1 MVLRLGRRLRRP
13 ANVELKQRSN
23 RRCQFGCRLEM
34 VRLIETGGIS
44 LPERALILTGTE
56 NGTAA
61 LIELL
66 GQAGYAP
73 VETASRE
80 AEARKRLS
88 EDTFSAVVICVP
100 PDGESGVGLAGDIV
114 RTTDIGVLLI
124 LRGEMPGRITAALE
138 EEGVLILQR
147 PVSRPLFL
155 KAVRLVGAMRRRIR
169 SLRLENAKLQS
180 KIEEIRLVD
189 RAKCVL
195 MQVLILTEPQAH
207 RYIEK
212 QAMDLRCTKKQVAED
227 ILKTYEM

>member
-1 MVLRLGRRLRRP
+1 M
-13 ANVELKQRSN
+13 
-23 RRCQFGCRLEM
+23 
-34 VRLIETGGIS
+34 IETGGIGLS
-44 LPERALILTGTE
+44 ERALIVTGAE

-66 GQAGYAP
+66 EQAGYAP
-73 VETASRE
+73 VETTACE

-88 EDTFSAVVICVP
+88 EDTFSAAVICVP
-100 PDGESGVGLAGDIV
+100 PDGKSGVELAGEIV

-124 LRGEMPGRITAALE
+124 ARGEMPERIAGALE

-155 KAVRLVGAMRRRIR
+155 KAVRLVGAMRRRIQ

-180 KIEEIRLVD
+180 KIEEIRLIN

-212 QAMDLRCTKKQVAED
+212 QAMDLRCTKRQVAED